1 MTSPHP
7 MTARS
12 FKVPRNAALLVGL
25 LILIVL
31 GPLEPLSGS
40 ALIIELLFASILVGG
55 LYSVGL
61 TARHWIFIALTA
73 LTLVTRSVASFSE
86 LAMFHDAALALT
98 AIWLA
103 TAMWTMIVRLFR
115 QRDVT
120 VDTILGA
127 AVAYLAAAVAFT
139 MLYQWIERAAP
150 GSFTGLP
157 DYTDEN
163 PRAMVHSLLY
173 FSLISLTTI
182 GFGDIVPVSEIARP
196 LSALEGAFGQL
207 YLTVIVARLVALHIT
222 RQQSSS

>member
-1 MTSPHP
+1 

-12 FKVPRNAALLVGL
+12 FMVPRNAALLVGL

-31 GPLEPLSGS
+31 SPMEPVSGS
-40 ALIIELLFASILVGG
+40 PLIIELMFASVLLGG
-55 LYSVGL
+55 VYSVGL
-61 TARHWIFIALTA
+61 THWSFVALTA
-73 LTLVTRSVASFSE
+73 VTLLTRWVDSFSE
-86 LAMFHDAALALT
+86 VAMFHEAALALT
-98 AIWLA
+98 AAWLA
-103 TAMWTMIVRLFR
+103 AATWTMIVRLFQ

-127 AVAYLAAAVAFT
+127 IVAYLAAAVAFA

-157 DYTDEN
+157 DSTGEN
-163 PRAMVHSLLY
+163 PRAMVDSLLY

-182 GFGDIVPVSEIARP
+182 GFGDVVPVSEIARP

-207 YLTVIVARLVALHIT
+207 YLAVIVARLVALHVT
-222 RQQSSS
+222 RQHSGS